1 MKFKMLEKVSFRL
14 SERTSFDHIVKQA
27 LRRKPGFTVRHDE
40 VVVLLSQTEDQLV
53 FVSGY
58 TLLEDGSKVL
68 SSRRLRL
75 TKGTWNVFR
84 LKEYARLAGLRIDDW
99 SVLEKSMRK
108 TCRIVVAAARN
119 ALKAA

>member
-14 SERTSFDHIVKQA
+14 SERTSFDHIVKRG
-27 LRRKPGFTVRHDE
+27 LRFSLRHDE

-58 TLLEDGSKVL
+58 MPLDDGAKVL
-68 SSRRLRL
+68 TSRRMRL
-75 TKGTWNVFR
+75 TKGTWDVLR
-84 LKEYARLAGLRIDDW
+84 LKEYAKNVGLHVTDW
-99 SVLEKSMRK
+99 SVLERSMRK
-108 TCRIVVAAARN
+108 ARQITVAAVRK

>member
-14 SERTSFDHIVKQA
+14 SEQTSFDHIAAQD
-27 LRRKPGFTVRHDE
+27 RRFSLRHDE
-40 VVVLLSQTEDQLV
+40 IVVLLSQTEDQLV

-58 TLLEDGSKVL
+58 TPLEDGARVL
-68 SSRRLRL
+68 TSRRLRL
-75 TKGTWNVFR
+75 TKGTWDVLR
-84 LKEYARLAGLRIDDW
+84 LKEYARHVGLYVSDW

-108 TCRIVVAAARN
+108 ARRVAIAAARR

>member
-14 SERTSFDHIVKQA
+14 SEQTSFDHIAKQG
-27 LRRKPGFTVRHDE
+27 LRFSLRHDE
-40 VVVLLSQTEDQLV
+40 VVVLLSQTEDQLI

-58 TLLEDGSKVL
+58 TPLEDGAKVL

-75 TKGTWNVFR
+75 TKGTWDVLR
-84 LKEYARLAGLRIDDW
+84 LKEYARLVGLKVDDW
-99 SVLEKSMRK
+99 SVLDKTMRK
-108 TCRIVVAAARN
+108 AHRIVATAARR

>member
-14 SERTSFDHIVKQA
+14 SEQTSFDYIAKQR
-27 LRRKPGFTVRHDE
+27 LRFSLRHDE
-40 VVVLLSQTEDQLV
+40 VVVLLSQTENQLI

-58 TLLEDGSKVL
+58 TPLEDGAKVL
-68 SSRRLRL
+68 TSRRLRL
-75 TKGTWNVFR
+75 TKGTWDVLR

-99 SVLEKSMRK
+99 SVFEKSMRK
-108 TCRIVVAAARN
+108 ARRVTVAVARK